1 MQARSDSTVELRKAL
16 GQFATGVTVV
26 TTRAADGSPVGLT
39 VNSFTSVSLDPP
51 LVLYCPARTLRAVET
66 YASAR
71 FFSAS
76 ILGAG
81 QKRLSDLFAR
91 QAESKWESIGHRIGE
106 TGAPLIPEALASF
119 ECENHAVHEA
129 GDHLVVLGHVRA
141 VHLRESADPLIFF
154 RSRYRGLS
162 QSEHG
167 GDLETSQAVHLGWGL

>member
-1 MQARSDSTVELRKAL
+1 MLDPQSLRHAFGNYATGVAVIGARSDGGTL
-16 GQFATGVTVV
+16 
-26 TTRAADGSPVGLT
+26 VGMT

-51 LVLYCPARTLRAVET
+51 LVLYCPARTLRAVEI

-76 ILGAG
+76 VLGAG

-91 QAESKWESIGHRIGE
+91 QGESKWESIGHRIGE
-106 TGAPLIPEALASF
+106 TGVPLIPDALASF

-141 VHLRESADPLIFF
+141 VHLKESADPLIFF
-154 RSRYRGLS
+154 RSRYRGLT

-167 GDLETSQAVHLGWGL
+167 GDLETSQGVHLGWGL

>member
-1 MQARSDSTVELRKAL
+1 MLDHESLRRAFGNYATGIAVIGARSD
-16 GQFATGVTVV
+16 
-26 TTRAADGSPVGLT
+26 DGTLVGMT
-39 VNSFTSVSLDPP
+39 VNSFSSVSLDPP

-76 ILGAG
+76 VLGAG

-91 QAESKWESIGHRIGE
+91 QGESKWESIGHRIGE
-106 TGAPLIPEALASF
+106 TGVPLIPDALASF

-141 VHLRESADPLIFF
+141 VHVRESADPLVFF
-154 RSRYRGLS
+154 RSRYRSLA
-162 QSEHG
+162 QSEQG
-167 GDLETSQAVHLGWGL
+167 GDLEASQTVHLGWGF